1 MSALFLRGALAALL
15 LSPSGVPAYA
25 APAPAPLPPNYR
37 PALDTTEGGLWQA
50 FDQFEQEL
58 KLSPSLVKDEA
69 LNAYVRKVACD
80 LAGPQCPALRVYVVN
95 DATPNAFCA
104 PNGMIVVWTGLLLR
118 SQSEA
123 ELAFVLGHEITHYTN
138 RHSLLNLE
146 KQTRTAGLISIL
158 SLGSVAVSGVA
169 SLIAVG
175 ALASYSRDQE
185 RDADAGGFDLA
196 IAKGYDPRQGAAFWA
211 KTSEEEKANPKR
223 TRSSPYIASH
233 PATRERLD
241 TLTKRA
247 TEIEAQTHANVVGA
261 DAHRAATAGLRA
273 TWLQEELNRGQYAD
287 SIVMI
292 NQLLRTEQASAEL
305 QYFLGEAY
313 RRRSGDGDL
322 DNARKAY
329 QAAIE
334 AGDAPVEVYRGV
346 GLVALKTGQND
357 MARDAF
363 GKYLTLAP
371 EAGDRAMIQF
381 YLMGVGESQP

>member
-1 MSALFLRGALAALL
+1 MRAKLLARSAAAALL
-15 LSPSGVPAYA
+15 LPVALLAHA
-25 APAPAPLPPNYR
+25 APATAPLPPNYR
-37 PALDTTEGGLWQA
+37 PALDTAEGGPWQA

-58 KLSPSLVKDEA
+58 KLSPLLVRDEA
-69 LNAYVRKVACD
+69 LNTYVRKIACD
-80 LAGPQCPALRVYVVN
+80 LAGSQCSCLRVYVVN

-138 RHSLLNLE
+138 RHALLNFQKE
-146 KQTRTAGLISIL
+146 TRTAGLISIL
-158 SLGSVAVSGVA
+158 SLGSVAVSGIA

-196 IAKGYDPRQGAAFWA
+196 VAKGYDPRQGAAFWA

-223 TRSSPYIASH
+223 TRPSPYVASH
-233 PATRERLD
+233 PATKERLE

-247 TEIEAQTHANVVGA
+247 TEIEAQTHASVVGA

-273 TWLQEELNRGQYAD
+273 MWLQEELNRGQYAD
-287 SIVMI
+287 SIAMI
-292 NQLLRTEQASAEL
+292 NQLLTTEQASGEL
-305 QYFLGEAY
+305 HYFLGEAY

-322 DNARKAY
+322 DNATKAY

-334 AGDAPVEVYRGV
+334 AGDAPVEVHRGV
-346 GLVALKTGQND
+346 GLVALKKGQND
-357 MARDAF
+357 IARDAF
-363 GKYLTLAP
+363 GKYLALAP